1 MYYGQN
7 YVNEYEQA
15 MILTWYELLSNFGGI
30 LSLVIG
36 GSLMSVI
43 EIIYY
48 LSGYFGAL
56 FFRMIQH
63 SNTKKKI
70 IQNDV
75 ANLPPFIKSSQGP
88 SFRYVE

>member
-1 MYYGQN
+1 
-7 YVNEYEQA
+7 
-15 MILTWYELLSNFGGI
+15 MIFTWYDLLSTFGGI

-36 GSLMSVI
+36 GSLISVI

-63 SNTKKKI
+63 SNLKKKKM
-70 IQNDV
+70 IQTDV

>member
-36 GSLMSVI
+36 GSLVSVL

-56 FFRMIQH
+56 FYRKIQH
-63 SNTKKKI
+63 LETKKKM
-70 IQNDV
+70 IQRDA

-88 SFRYVE
+88 SLRYVE